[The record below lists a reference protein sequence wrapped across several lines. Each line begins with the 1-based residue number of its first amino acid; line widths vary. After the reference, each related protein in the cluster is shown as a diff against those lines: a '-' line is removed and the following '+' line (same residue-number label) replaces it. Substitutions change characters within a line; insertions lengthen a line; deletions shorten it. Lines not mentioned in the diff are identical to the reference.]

1 MSENRAVLQ
10 CPLEQKRKK
19 KNIKLMLHH
28 HKFNNF
34 TYYSFKKNNNFTDYE
49 SLINLIS
56 DLVCSPFFGDSLFPF
71 FVTFPIIIFNY
82 SN

>member
-34 TYYSFKKNNNFTDYE
+34 TYYSFKKNNT
-49 SLINLIS
+49 SQIMS
-56 DLVCSPFFGDSLFPF
+56 R
-71 FVTFPIIIFNY
+71 
-82 SN
+82 